1 MPRQKTN
8 IQSESVRRMIEQ
20 HLRRRALVAPPVS
33 VGNHMNEDA
42 LAAFVEGRLT
52 HNESVPL
59 VSHLVACAFCRRATA
74 ELVRLD
80 AALGEIEGVQAIQS
94 EEPGRVRRL
103 LDDLA
108 ARVLP
113 SSDGEVVFAYHA
125 PAEDFEQ
132 AEKADDE
139 NSLKDEP
146 DAGKRLK
153 KSGK

>member
-1 MPRQKTN
+1 
-8 IQSESVRRMIEQ
+8 MIEQ
-20 HLRRRALVAPPVS
+20 HLRRRALVAPPVT

-52 HNESVPL
+52 QNESAPL
-59 VSHLVACAFCRRATA
+59 VSHLVACAFCRHATA

-80 AALGEIEGVQAIQS
+80 AALSEIEGAQIPQT
-94 EEPGRVRRL
+94 EESGRVRRL
-103 LDDLA
+103 LNNLA

-113 SSDGEVVFAYHA
+113 SSEGDVVFAYHA

-132 AEKADDE
+132 AEKAEDE
-139 NSLKDEP
+139 NFLEEESGD
-146 DAGKRLK
+146 GKRLK

>member
-1 MPRQKTN
+1 
-8 IQSESVRRMIEQ
+8 MIEQ
-20 HLRRRALVAPPVS
+20 HLRRQALVAPPIS
-33 VGNHMNEDA
+33 VGNHLNEDA

-52 HNESVPL
+52 QNESAPL

-80 AALGEIEGVQAIQS
+80 AALGKIEGVQIPQS

-103 LDDLA
+103 LSDLA

-132 AEKADDE
+132 AEKAEDR
-139 NSLKDEP
+139 NSLKDDP
-146 DAGKRLK
+146 DDRKRSK
-153 KSGK
+153 ESGK